1 MRRYDRVQ
9 AGQGRSRLVAAVGC
23 SALLAMAALQARAAP
38 GPEAAC
44 KSLAAR
50 VEQAVNLKKQGT
62 AAEKAVAELTAL
74 PAGDTVPAGEQTAY
88 YSRQLPNAV
97 RFAYV
102 AGMSPEN
109 AAAYYLKQCRIGS

>member
-1 MRRYDRVQ
+1 MRQQHRVRTRQ
-9 AGQGRSRLVAAVGC
+9 AGTRILAALGGA
-23 SALLAMAALQARAAP
+23 ALLAMASLPVRAAP

-44 KSLAAR
+44 KALSAR

-62 AAEKAVAELTAL
+62 SAEKALAELSAL
-74 PAGDTVPAGEQTAY
+74 PIGDAVPSGDQTAY
-88 YSRQLPNAV
+88 YWKQLPSAV

-109 AAAYYLKQCRIGS
+109 ASAYYLKQCRIGS

>member
-1 MRRYDRVQ
+1 MRRKDRVQ
-9 AGQGRSRLVAAVGC
+9 AGQGGPRIAAALGC
-23 SALLAMAALQARAAP
+23 AALLAMTALQARAAP

-44 KSLAAR
+44 RALSAR

-62 AAEKAVAELTAL
+62 AAEKAVAELSAL
-74 PAGDTVPAGEQTAY
+74 PAGHAVPAGEQTAY
-88 YSRQLPNAV
+88 YGRQLPNAV

-102 AGMSPEN
+102 AGMNPEN